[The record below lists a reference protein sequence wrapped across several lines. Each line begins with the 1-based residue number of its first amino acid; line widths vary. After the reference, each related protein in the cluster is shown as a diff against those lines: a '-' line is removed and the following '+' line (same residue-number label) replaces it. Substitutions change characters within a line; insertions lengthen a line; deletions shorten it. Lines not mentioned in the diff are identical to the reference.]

1 MGSTDQD
8 EIRAEVLR
16 VASAVLGRSPDAKGF
31 DRASEGAWDSL
42 KHVEL
47 LFALEDE
54 LGVRFDEEELAG
66 LSSTDALVD
75 SIARHRGAP

>member
-1 MGSTDQD
+1 MSNTDQD
-8 EIRAEVLR
+8 QIRAEVLR
-16 VASAVLGRSPDAKGF
+16 VASAVLGRSPGAEGF
-31 DRASEGAWDSL
+31 DRASEPSWDSL

-47 LFALEDE
+47 LFSMEDE